1 MMDLVLFAL
10 ISVIL
15 AIVVDA
21 VGGYII
27 GIVEKKIE
35 L

>member
-1 MMDLVLFAL
+1 MMEL
-10 ISVIL
+10 ISFAVICVIL
-15 AIVVDA
+15 TIVVDA